1 MRVPKY
7 QNQSPVS
14 LGGAYRQTITQQSAG
29 RMQPG
34 QRDTRAYLVDAS
46 AGQVSS
52 QLVAQAHASK
62 VNITDA
68 VVDAGNDI
76 YEAFREAD
84 GASEYAKA
92 KSSFELYNRTQVHSA
107 KSEPFLM
114 PNPDKKGKYE
124 FVPAFPHMSENYVK
138 DAQENIKAYAATI
151 NHVGYRN
158 KFLAAA
164 NADLTTTYNQIENY
178 RHTKHIEY
186 LQGEVQSRLFE
197 ATTFVQVDEIIEGVD
212 ARMSMTGEQLF
223 DAKKTAYKKLST
235 DYWAAELATHKDNS
249 MELDQIITRVQL
261 EGNEQDAPYLQW
273 LDQSAQEKIVNQALK
288 LQDRIDAEIDEATER
303 SVAEELINIIQTPG
317 YQEQSI
323 YDFFEANP
331 SLESKHLNAMLTV
344 FKSSKAGALEPNPV
358 TYSIIAENLDGYDL
372 VEIASRTDL
381 MKEERTDLITRKL
394 AKMKG
399 QLMWETEPE
408 GKRAISWLREFHQ
421 LPSSEEAMSSFLYNA
436 SDERKKQHDAFL
448 ADKFLLRDL
457 LYGSVPNDPSK
468 QEIPDSQKAAYAFN
482 WVQETLQKRRAT
494 SLAEGAKKKALDDWF
509 NDYRHLSPSGVPWT
523 KKKINALPDNLR
535 AQQLEMMNDAGVDT
549 SWITPIEEPDPDE
562 DAEIGYLKRLLN
574 LLELDDD

>member
-14 LGGAYRQTITQQSAG
+14 LGGTYRQAITQQSPG
-29 RMQPG
+29 GLRPG

-68 VVDAGNDI
+68 IVDAGNDI

-92 KSSFELYNRTQVHSA
+92 KSEFDVYNRTQVHAA

-124 FVPAFPHMSENYVK
+124 FVPAFPHMSENYLK
-138 DAQENIKAYAATI
+138 DANANIKAYANTI
-151 NHVGYRN
+151 SHEGYRA
-158 KFLAAA
+158 KFISAAT
-164 NADLTTTYNQIENY
+164 ADLNTTYNQIENY

-223 DAKKTAYKKLST
+223 NAKKTAYKKLST

-249 MELDQIITRVQL
+249 MELDQIITRVQM
-261 EGNEQDAPYLQW
+261 EGDEQDAPYLEW
-273 LDQSAQEKIVNQALK
+273 LDQSAQDKIVNQALK

-303 SVAEELINIIQTPG
+303 SVAEELINIIQNPD
-317 YQEQSI
+317 YKEQSI
-323 YDFFEANP
+323 YDFFEDNP
-331 SLESKHLNAMLTV
+331 SMESKHLNAMLTA
-344 FKSSKAGALEPNPV
+344 FKSSKAGALEPNPEM
-358 TYSIIAENLDGYDL
+358 YSVIAENLNDYDL
-372 VEIASRTDL
+372 VDIASRTDL
-381 MKEERTDLITRKL
+381 MREERTDLITRKL
-394 AKMKG
+394 AQMKG
-399 QLMWETEPE
+399 QLMWETEPQ
-408 GKRAISWLREFHQ
+408 GKRALQWLREFHQ
-421 LPSSEEAMSSFLYNA
+421 LPTSEQAMTSFLSNA
-436 SDERKKQHDAFL
+436 SGDKAEQHKKYIADKLELQAMLFGLDAGQTEVADSDKAAEAFKWVRKKIEERRLNDA
-448 ADKFLLRDL
+448 
-457 LYGSVPNDPSK
+457 N
-468 QEIPDSQKAAYAFN
+468 
-482 WVQETLQKRRAT
+482 
-494 SLAEGAKKKALDDWF
+494 AKKSEQNLDDWF
-509 NDYRHLSPSGVPWT
+509 SNYENAGPGGIPWT
-523 KKKINALPDNLR
+523 KAGINALPNDQR
-535 AQQLEMMNDAGVDT
+535 AKQLDKMNEAGVDT
-549 SWITPIEEPDPDE
+549 SWVTPIEEPDPDE
-562 DAEIGYLKRLLN
+562 DAETGYWKRLLK
-574 LLELDDD
+574 LLGRDDD